1 MPIRRVFFFQMAVD
15 GRECHGATLMDR
27 LEAPDGKLSDDKAS
41 SQVDNWPTSCQSS
54 SLSEKSRRLQRAMTQ
69 KKKKNK
75 AILATGRYF
84 KPKSARFC
92 CHKRNNQK
100 TFWVRSFWLLRRDHS
115 GGGGAAKPEKWQVSR
130 AIKILHLRVFGVL
143 RLSLNAQKK
152 KNSPTP
158 SIKKKKCKMS
168 RRDHKIRNRYGQFY
182 FVHLQPTGI
191 FLFLG
196 ELLSRRNCV

>member
-1 MPIRRVFFFQMAVD
+1 MENYLMIKRRVKSTTGQPVAKV
-15 GRECHGATLMDR
+15 RPCWR
-27 LEAPDGKLSDDKAS
+27 
-41 SQVDNWPTSCQSS
+41 
-54 SLSEKSRRLQRAMTQ
+54 KSRRPQRAMTQ
-69 KKKKNK
+69 KKKQNK

-115 GGGGAAKPEKWQVSR
+115 GGGGGGAAKPEKWQVSR